1 MSITAVKIG
10 LGIVGI
16 LWIVIS
22 NLADYTLLFNL

>member
-1 MSITAVKIG
+1 MSATAIKIA
-10 LGIVGI
+10 LSAVGI